1 MAKLRPL
8 GDKILVKRVE
18 AETKTKSGIV
28 LPDSAKEKPKRG
40 KIISIGDGKRLDNG
54 ERAGFSV
61 KKGDEVLFTSYAGTE
76 IKIDGEELLLMSVDD
91 VLAVVE

>member
-40 KIISIGDGKRLDNG
+40 KVLAVGEGKRLDDG
-54 ERAGFSV
+54 KLSSVDV

-76 IKIDGEELLLMSVDD
+76 IKLDGEELLLMSVDD